1 MNCTYPLVIIVANH
15 ERRSCATIPE
25 ALSSGI
31 ARGFVE
37 NPGRIVRIG
46 GMAFGQLYSNIVF
59 FSSLPFAAANDRAQA
74 QFDSLVASLIF
85 VVATFSLLVFFAS
98 RGSQGAVK
106 SKGVLVA
113 SAIVAAVGAVSSMP
127 GVGDVIPTVVSGACV
142 GIGSS
147 VLLVSWLDV
156 FSRGSVSGAL
166 TEVGA
171 AFALSF
177 ALSLVLSLF
186 GERIL
191 VLTMIACPVV
201 SCAALL
207 SLNRFSLQA
216 ASGKAERA
224 STVQGRR
231 LEMRNL
237 ICVLF
242 FGFAVGVMRNYSAS
256 HTFGLD
262 STVIDAILSF
272 SGLAICVVVVV
283 LFRLANVSA
292 ARFLYRTSFVCI
304 LMSCVLMAAGRENIV
319 WSVSIAFIAMQCFS
333 CCLIARAI
341 FASWALGGS
350 AFRKSFA
357 TFGMLYAGEFL
368 GVSSALVLVPITS
381 VMQVCVVLAGALLV
395 SYVFF
400 FTEADF
406 LLISKKAEPVRPQ
419 GDVASRSSDLVVSE
433 TASTGAPA
441 VRAEA
446 SLDELCDAISAEF
459 GLTPRESEILPSV
472 ARGRTLARIQQE
484 LFISTSTV
492 NTHIRHI
499 YAKCGVAS
507 RQELLDFVDDRRRE
521 REEQLV
527 A

>member
-1 MNCTYPLVIIVANH
+1 M
-15 ERRSCATIPE
+15 
-25 ALSSGI
+25 

-37 NPGRIVRIG
+37 NPGRAVRIG
-46 GMAFGQLYSNIVF
+46 GMALSQLYSNIVF
-59 FSSLPFAAANDRAQA
+59 FSSLPFAAASDRAQA
-74 QFDSLVASLIF
+74 QFDSLVASLAF
-85 VVATFSLLVFFAS
+85 VVAAFALIAFFSARGLRAVVKNVWLLV
-98 RGSQGAVK
+98 GSAIIAAAGAVF
-106 SKGVLVA
+106 
-113 SAIVAAVGAVSSMP
+113 SMP
-127 GVGDVIPTVVSGACV
+127 GVGDAIPTFASGACV

-147 VLLVSWLDV
+147 VLIVSWLDT
-156 FSRGSVSGAL
+156 FSRGTVSGAL

-177 ALSLVLSLF
+177 ALSLPLSLL
-186 GERIL
+186 GERVL
-191 VLTMIACPVV
+191 VATMVACPLG
-201 SCAALL
+201 SCGALL
-207 SLNRFSLQA
+207 ALDRL
-216 ASGKAERA
+216 ASPPEPGKDAGRSATE
-224 STVQGRR
+224 QGRM

-237 ICVLF
+237 VCVFF
-242 FGFAVGVMRNYSAS
+242 FGFVVGVMRNYSAS

-262 STVIDAILSF
+262 STVIDAILSL
-272 SGLAICVVVVV
+272 SGLVVCVAVVV

-292 ARFLYRTSFVCI
+292 ARFLYRVSFVCI
-304 LMSCVLMAAGRENIV
+304 LMSCVVVAAGRENIV
-319 WSVSIAFIAMQCFS
+319 VGVSVAFIAMQCFS

-350 AFRKSFA
+350 AFRKSVS

-368 GVSSALVLVPITS
+368 GISSALVLVPVTS

-395 SYVFF
+395 SYAFF

-406 LLISKKAEPVRPQ
+406 LLISKKMEPARLPRADAADAAN
-419 GDVASRSSDLVVSE
+419 GRRA
-433 TASTGAPA
+433 
-441 VRAEA
+441 RAEV
-446 SLDELCDAISAEF
+446 SLEELCDEISAEF

-472 ARGRTLARIQQE
+472 ARGRTLARIQEE

-499 YAKCGVAS
+499 YAKCGVAG

-521 REEQLV
+521 RMR

>member
-1 MNCTYPLVIIVANH
+1 M
-15 ERRSCATIPE
+15 
-25 ALSSGI
+25 
-31 ARGFVE
+31 E
-37 NPGRIVRIG
+37 NPGRAVRIG

-59 FSSLPFAAANDRAQA
+59 FSSLPFTAAVDRAQA
-74 QFDSLVASLIF
+74 QFDSLVASLVF
-85 VVATFSLLVFFAS
+85 VVATFALMVLFTA
-98 RGSQGAVK
+98 RGPQGAVK
-106 SKGVLVA
+106 NKGLLIA
-113 SAIVAAVGAVSSMP
+113 SALAAAVGAVSSMP
-127 GVGDVIPTVVSGACV
+127 GIGDVIPTFASGACV

-147 VLLVSWLDV
+147 VLLVSWLDT
-156 FSRGSVSGAL
+156 FSKGTVSGAL
-166 TEVGA
+166 TEVGT

-177 ALSLVLSLF
+177 ALSLILSLF
-186 GERIL
+186 GERAL
-191 VLTMIACPVV
+191 VLTMIACPLV

-207 SLNRFSLQA
+207 SLSRFSPQPMQ
-216 ASGKAERA
+216 KPERA
-224 STVQGRR
+224 ATAQGRK
-231 LEMRNL
+231 LEIRNL
-237 ICVLF
+237 VCVFF

-262 STVIDAILSF
+262 SSAIDAILSL

-319 WSVSIAFIAMQCFS
+319 WAVSIAFIAMQCFS

-341 FASWALGGS
+341 FSSWSLGGS
-350 AFRKSFA
+350 AFRKSIM

-368 GVSSALVLVPITS
+368 GIASALVLVPITS
-381 VMQVCVVLAGALLV
+381 VMQVCVALAGALLV

-406 LLISKKAEPVRPQ
+406 ILISKKVEP
-419 GDVASRSSDLVVSE
+419 
-433 TASTGAPA
+433 APTT
-441 VRAEA
+441 RAET
-446 SLDELCDAISAEF
+446 SLDEICDEISAEF

-484 LFISTSTV
+484 LFISASTV
-492 NTHIRHI
+492 NTHVRHI
-499 YAKCGVAS
+499 YAKCGVAG

-521 REEQLV
+521 R

>member
-1 MNCTYPLVIIVANH
+1 M
-15 ERRSCATIPE
+15 
-25 ALSSGI
+25 
-31 ARGFVE
+31 E
-37 NPGRIVRIG
+37 NPGRVVRIG
-46 GMAFGQLYSNIVF
+46 GMAFGQLYSNVVF
-59 FSSLPFAAANDRAQA
+59 FSSLPFAAASDRAQA
-74 QFDSLVASLIF
+74 QFDSLVASLAF
-85 VVATFSLLVFFAS
+85 VVITFALLVFLSA
-98 RGSQGAVK
+98 RGSRDVVKNKGLLIGA
-106 SKGVLVA
+106 
-113 SAIVAAVGAVSSMP
+113 AIAAAAGAVSSMP
-127 GVGDVIPTVVSGACV
+127 GVGDVIPTFVSGACV
-142 GIGSS
+142 GVGSS
-147 VLLVSWLDV
+147 VLLVSWLDT
-156 FSRGSVSGAL
+156 FSQGTVSGAL

-186 GERIL
+186 GESVL
-191 VLTMIACPVV
+191 VITMVACPFV

-207 SLNRFSLQA
+207 ALGRLASPLEMLQ
-216 ASGKAERA
+216 KAPRPV
-224 STVQGRR
+224 TVQGRR

-237 ICVLF
+237 VCVLF
-242 FGFAVGVMRNYSAS
+242 FGVVVGVMRNYSAS

-262 STVIDAILSF
+262 STVIDAILSL
-272 SGLAICVVVVV
+272 SGLAVCVVVVV

-304 LMSCVLMAAGRENIV
+304 LMSCVLVASARENIV
-319 WSVSIAFIAMQCFS
+319 AGVSIAFIAVQCFS

-350 AFRKSFA
+350 AFRKSIA

-368 GVSSALVLVPITS
+368 GISSALVLVPITS

-406 LLISKKAEPVRPQ
+406 LLISKKTEPVRSA
-419 GDVASRSSDLVVSE
+419 DDAAVD
-433 TASTGAPA
+433 PA
-441 VRAEA
+441 DDQAARAEI
-446 SLDELCDAISAEF
+446 SLEELCDEISAEF

-499 YAKCGVAS
+499 YAKCGVAG

-521 REEQLV
+521 RTG

>member
-1 MNCTYPLVIIVANH
+1 MKNQ
-15 ERRSCATIPE
+15 
-25 ALSSGI
+25 
-31 ARGFVE
+31 
-37 NPGRIVRIG
+37 GRAVRIG

-59 FSSLPFAAANDRAQA
+59 FSSLPFTAAEDRAQA
-74 QFDSLVASLIF
+74 QFDSLVASLFF
-85 VVATFSLLVFFAS
+85 VAATFELLVFFSARS
-98 RGSQGAVK
+98 PQGLVK
-106 SKGVLVA
+106 SKRLLIVSALA
-113 SAIVAAVGAVSSMP
+113 SAIGAVSSMP
-127 GVGDVIPTVVSGACV
+127 GIGDVIPTFVSGACV

-147 VLLVSWLDV
+147 VLLVFWLDM
-156 FSRGSVSGAL
+156 FSKGTVSGAL

-177 ALSLVLSLF
+177 ALSLILSLF
-186 GERIL
+186 GERVL
-191 VLTMIACPVV
+191 VLTMIVCPLV

-207 SLNRFSLQA
+207 WLDRCSQA
-216 ASGKAERA
+216 ATQKPEREL
-224 STVQGRR
+224 TTQGRK

-237 ICVLF
+237 VCVLF
-242 FGFAVGVMRNYSAS
+242 FGFVVGVMRNYSAS

-262 STVIDAILSF
+262 STVIDAILSL
-272 SGLAICVVVVV
+272 SGLVICVVVVV

-304 LMSCVLMAAGRENIV
+304 LMSCVLMASDRENITAG
-319 WSVSIAFIAMQCFS
+319 VSLAFIAMQCFS

-341 FASWALGGS
+341 FASWSLGGS
-350 AFRKSFA
+350 AFRKSIT
-357 TFGMLYAGEFL
+357 TFGMLYAGEFS
-368 GVSSALVLVPITS
+368 GIASALILVPTTS
-381 VMQVCVVLAGALLV
+381 IMEDCVVFAGALLV

-406 LLISKKAEPVRPQ
+406 ILISKKVEPARLPDDAAAEPAEVQVP
-419 GDVASRSSDLVVSE
+419 
-433 TASTGAPA
+433 
-441 VRAEA
+441 RAEI
-446 SLDELCDAISAEF
+446 SLDEICDAISAEF

-499 YAKCGVAS
+499 YAKCGVAG

-521 REEQLV
+521 RTG

>member
-1 MNCTYPLVIIVANH
+1 M
-15 ERRSCATIPE
+15 
-25 ALSSGI
+25 
-31 ARGFVE
+31 E
-37 NPGRIVRIG
+37 NPGRAVRIG
-46 GMAFGQLYSNIVF
+46 GMTFGQLYSNIVF

-74 QFDSLVASLIF
+74 QFDSLVASLVF
-85 VVATFSLLVFFAS
+85 VVATFALLVLFS
-98 RGSQGAVK
+98 GRGSQSAVK
-106 SKGVLVA
+106 RRWLLMA
-113 SAIVAAVGAVSSMP
+113 AAFAAAIGAVSSMP
-127 GVGDVIPTVVSGACV
+127 GVGDMIPTFASGACV

-147 VLLVSWLDV
+147 VLLVSWLDT
-156 FSRGSVSGAL
+156 FSRGTVSGAL

-171 AFALSF
+171 AWALSF

-186 GERIL
+186 GERAL

-207 SLNRFSLQA
+207 ALDRFALQVTTQK
-216 ASGKAERA
+216 SERA
-224 STVQGRR
+224 LTAQGRR

-237 ICVLF
+237 VCVFF

-262 STVIDAILSF
+262 STVIDSILSL
-272 SGLAICVVVVV
+272 SGLSICVVVLV

-304 LMSCVLMAAGRENIV
+304 LMSCVLVAANRENIIMG
-319 WSVSIAFIAMQCFS
+319 VSIAFIAMQCFS

-341 FASWALGGS
+341 FSSWALGGS
-350 AFRKSFA
+350 AFRKSVA
-357 TFGMLYAGEFL
+357 TFGVLYAGEFL

-406 LLISKKAEPVRPQ
+406 LLISKKAEPARLQDAQVSPSS
-419 GDVASRSSDLVVSE
+419 ASDEKDAGL
-433 TASTGAPA
+433 ASVLAA
-441 VRAEA
+441 RVDD
-446 SLDELCDAISAEF
+446 SLDEICDAISAEF

-499 YAKCGVAS
+499 YAKCGVAG

-521 REEQLV
+521 RK

>member
-1 MNCTYPLVIIVANH
+1 M
-15 ERRSCATIPE
+15 
-25 ALSSGI
+25 
-31 ARGFVE
+31 E
-37 NPGRIVRIG
+37 NPGRVVRIG
-46 GMAFGQLYSNIVF
+46 GMTFGQLYSNIVF

-85 VVATFSLLVFFAS
+85 VAATFALLALFSA
-98 RGSQGAVK
+98 RGSRSAVK
-106 SKGVLVA
+106 NRWLLVA
-113 SAIVAAVGAVSSMP
+113 SALAAAVGAVSSMP
-127 GVGDVIPTVVSGACV
+127 GVGDMIPTFVSGACV

-147 VLLVSWLDV
+147 VLLVSWLDT
-156 FSRGSVSGAL
+156 FSQGTVSGAL

-186 GERIL
+186 GERVL

-207 SLNRFSLQA
+207 SLDRLALQA
-216 ASGKAERA
+216 TTQKPEHALTA
-224 STVQGRR
+224 QGRR

-237 ICVLF
+237 VCVFF

-262 STVIDAILSF
+262 STVIDAILSL
-272 SGLAICVVVVV
+272 SGLAICVVVLV

-304 LMSCVLMAAGRENIV
+304 LMSCVLMAANRENIIMG
-319 WSVSIAFIAMQCFS
+319 VSIAFIAMQCFS

-341 FASWALGGS
+341 FSSWALGGS
-350 AFRKSFA
+350 AFRKSIA

-406 LLISKKAEPVRPQ
+406 LLISKKMEPVRLQ
-419 GDVASRSSDLVVSE
+419 DEADSLSSASGETDAGSTNVS
-433 TASTGAPA
+433 AA
-441 VRAEA
+441 RMDD
-446 SLDELCDAISAEF
+446 SLDEICDAISAEF

-499 YAKCGVAS
+499 YAKCGVAG

-521 REEQLV
+521 RQ

>member
-1 MNCTYPLVIIVANH
+1 M
-15 ERRSCATIPE
+15 
-25 ALSSGI
+25 
-31 ARGFVE
+31 E
-37 NPGRIVRIG
+37 NPGRVVRIG
-46 GMAFGQLYSNIVF
+46 GMAFGQLYSNVVF
-59 FSSLPFAAANDRAQA
+59 FSSLPFAAASDRAQA
-74 QFDSLVASLIF
+74 QFDSLVASLAF
-85 VVATFSLLVFFAS
+85 VVITFALLVFLSA
-98 RGSQGAVK
+98 RGSRDVVKNKGLLIGA
-106 SKGVLVA
+106 
-113 SAIVAAVGAVSSMP
+113 AIAAAAGAVSSMP
-127 GVGDVIPTVVSGACV
+127 GVGDVIPTFVSGACV
-142 GIGSS
+142 GVGSS
-147 VLLVSWLDV
+147 VLLVSWLDT
-156 FSRGSVSGAL
+156 FSQGTVSGAL

-186 GERIL
+186 GESVL
-191 VLTMIACPVV
+191 VITMVACPFA

-207 SLNRFSLQA
+207 ALGRLASPLEMLQ
-216 ASGKAERA
+216 KAPRPV
-224 STVQGRR
+224 TVQGRR

-237 ICVLF
+237 VCVLF
-242 FGFAVGVMRNYSAS
+242 FGVVVGVMRNYSAS

-262 STVIDAILSF
+262 STVIDAILSL
-272 SGLAICVVVVV
+272 SGLAVCVVVVV

-304 LMSCVLMAAGRENIV
+304 LMSCVLVASARENIV
-319 WSVSIAFIAMQCFS
+319 AGVSIAFIAVQCFS

-350 AFRKSFA
+350 AFRKSIA

-368 GVSSALVLVPITS
+368 GISSALVLVPITS

-406 LLISKKAEPVRPQ
+406 LLISKKTEPVRSAD
-419 GDVASRSSDLVVSE
+419 DVAALSVGDQV
-433 TASTGAPA
+433 A
-441 VRAEA
+441 RAEI
-446 SLDELCDAISAEF
+446 SLEELCDEISAEF

-499 YAKCGVAS
+499 YAKCGVAG

-521 REEQLV
+521 RTG